1 MYTDIC
7 LGLDWL
13 TLSTETKLIC
23 VKHEIPQIHI
33 LEMTE
38 KGYHEHVTTCHH
50 LHTSFICHEFSST
63 SFCPNKINSF
73 VVHINKFIM
82 KSVELNPNTANL
94 H

>member
-73 VVHINKFIM
+73 VVHINKFIT
-82 KSVELNPNTANL
+82 KSVEPK
-94 H
+94 HC